1 MTFRETIV
9 EYIRKKYK
17 AEPEFLWKRFPNY
30 AAFRHEDNRKWFAL
44 IMDVTRKNLGL
55 GSEGKVDVINVK
67 LDDPFLIDLLIGK
80 PGYYRGYHV
89 SRGHWLTVLLDGTVP
104 AEDVCGLIDESFRVT
119 ASKQKQQKM
128 RPPKE
133 WIIPAN
139 PKYYDVVGAFERAE
153 IIDWKQGAGIR
164 KGDTVYM
171 YVAAPVSAV
180 LFKCAVLETDIPYNH
195 KNEHIT
201 IKALMKI
208 KLLRRYEPERFT
220 FDILKEE
227 YGIYAVRGPR
237 GIPHSLSE
245 AFKE

>member
-17 AEPEFLWKRFPNY
+17 ADPEFLWKRFPNY

-104 AEDVCGLIDESFRVT
+104 VEEVCGLIDESFRVT

-133 WIIPAN
+133 WLIPAN

-180 LFKCAVLETDIPYNH
+180 LFKCLVTETDIPYKH

-208 KLLRRYEPERFT
+208 KLQRRYEPERFT